1 MTEPQGLKHKK
12 GTEQVY
18 HVNFLF
24 DEAKY
29 NTGEKRSFTIEH
41 HRMVTYHGISIQYK
55 KLNERYNHF

>member
-29 NTGEKRSFTIEH
+29 KREKKDPSLLNTIGW
-41 HRMVTYHGISIQYK
+41 
-55 KLNERYNHF
+55 